1 MALRRTA
8 WSFHQIGYSTRRRG
22 DIRSSSSPRGQP
34 MKYRVLVAA
43 ALAVGTPAVARAQA
57 VVFTD
62 SFDGG
67 PLAPSYNVNASNA
80 TAGYAAA
87 TFGFDYGTVGIPSAP
102 NSVGG
107 TTLGLKLEANKIVG
121 GGVVGGITVS
131 PT

>member
-1 MALRRTA
+1 
-8 WSFHQIGYSTRRRG
+8 
-22 DIRSSSSPRGQP
+22 
-34 MKYRVLVAA
+34 
-43 ALAVGTPAVARAQA
+43 AVARAQA
-57 VVFTD
+57 VFFTD

-131 PT
+131 PTTFGGLAFSGVPAGTTNYTLRFDVWMNANGPFPGGGPGSTQ